1 MENEMK
7 EHKILLVDDREE
19 NLFSLENMLQK
30 EGRTFFKASSGH
42 EALKVAFKEE
52 LSLIMLDV
60 QMPGMDGFATA
71 SILQSNPKTTKV
83 PIVFVTAINKEQKHM
98 VKGLK
103 EGAIDYL
110 FKPLEI
116 DVTRAKVETLLR
128 FNDQQKELE
137 AANQKLEDLNQEKNR
152 ILGIVAH
159 DLRNPL
165 GNIILLSDFMMNDAP
180 GLEGEQLEFAQM
192 INESGSFLLN
202 MVESLLNVSKIEAG
216 KLELDLVNKN
226 LIDVIEHTI
235 KVNKFL
241 SDKKSI
247 KMSFNHDISQIDM
260 LLDEG
265 KMQQVFNNLISNAIK
280 FSKPDT
286 QIEISAETNGN
297 TAMIS
302 VRDQGQG
309 ISSDEIGKL
318 FKYFSKTSTQSTA
331 GEESTGLGLAIC
343 KKIVEAHGGN
353 ISVESQVG
361 TGSVFKVEL
370 NLAA

>member
-1 MENEMK
+1 MEDIKNN
-7 EHKILLVDDREE
+7 HKILLVDDREE
-19 NLFSLENMLQK
+19 NLFSLENMLQQD
-30 EGRTFFKASSGH
+30 GRTFFKANSGN

-71 SILQSNPKTTKV
+71 NILQSNPKTSNV

-98 VKGLK
+98 IKGLK
-103 EGAIDYL
+103 GGAIDYL

-137 AANQKLEDLNQEKNR
+137 AANKKLEAINQEKNR

-165 GNIILLSDFMMNDAP
+165 GNIILLSDFLISEDP
-180 GLEGEQLEFAQM
+180 GLEGEQLEFAEM
-192 INESGSFLLN
+192 INESGTFLLN

-226 LIDVIEHTI
+226 LIDVIGHTI
-235 KVNKFL
+235 KVNKYL
-241 SDKKSI
+241 SDKKNI
-247 KMSFNHDISQIDM
+247 EMSFKHDISHIDM

-280 FSKPDT
+280 FSKPET
-286 QIEISAETNGN
+286 QIEISAEARGN
-297 TAMIS
+297 TALIC
-302 VRDQGQG
+302 VKDQGQG

-318 FKYFSKTSTQSTA
+318 FQYFSKTSTQSTA

-343 KKIVEAHGGN
+343 KKIVEAHGGR
-353 ISVESQVG
+353 ISVESQLG